1 MTTASLGFRS
11 NRQRFQI
18 YAKHFQICGLFLQ
31 TFPKIPLAVLWK
43 IKGVQGE
50 KGNFARPQIFFAA
63 PGPKTPARSA
73 GEAVGSNGDKG
84 SLA

>member
-1 MTTASLGFRS
+1 LGFRS

-18 YAKHFQICGLFLQ
+18 HAKHFQICGLFLQ

-43 IKGVQGE
+43 FRSLQGE
-50 KGNFARPQIFFAA
+50 KGNFARLQIFFAA
-63 PGPKTPARSA
+63 SRPKASFRPV
-73 GEAVGSNGDKG
+73 GEVGVSNRDKG